1 MNKNIETNV
10 VKPSLAIH
18 QNDTEYRLLSTE
30 SEVSLDSKIKAIEDL
45 MLNNS
50 GKGKTEEEK
59 DKLYSDAQILWKDYY
74 VELVKTKYT
83 FFLTRKQYQFLTE
96 TLRDKIEYDV
106 NTLFFAI
113 ELTDMLGN
121 WIKEQKYSNDK
132 ELKGFQADAT
142 EVTYIYH
149 IISKHKVKGLSHS
162 AYTFAD
168 VLRRIGDISKVIA
181 YYDTASKNLS
191 ASIQD
196 WVASFD
202 PNVSIE
208 NKTTTEATTIAPSGK
223 SKKVKAETE

>member
-74 VELVKTKYT
+74 DELVKTKYT

-121 WIKEQKYSNDK
+121 WIKEQGAKNNGYSQKRNEQNRKPFNQQQPKK
-132 ELKGFQADAT
+132 EKEVDGDLQAKLAKLKGMF
-142 EVTYIYH
+142 
-149 IISKHKVKGLSHS
+149 K
-162 AYTFAD
+162 
-168 VLRRIGDISKVIA
+168 
-181 YYDTASKNLS
+181 
-191 ASIQD
+191 
-196 WVASFD
+196 
-202 PNVSIE
+202 
-208 NKTTTEATTIAPSGK
+208 
-223 SKKVKAETE
+223 